1 MTNLPVP
8 TLASEVPG
16 NFLTSALWNAAVVNG
31 LTFALNAPMFYG
43 YQAVA
48 QSIPN
53 NAATAI
59 TLDSESI
66 DSYGGHSTSSNT
78 SRYVA
83 QVPGWYLCAATTV
96 FGANTT
102 AGRGATVYKNG
113 VEVPGAAGF
122 SSGATPYSSATGMC
136 FVYLNGSGDYV
147 EMWGYQ
153 NCGAALATNTTHNS
167 SFMVLWVH
175 V

>member
-31 LTFALNAPMFYG
+31 LTFALNAPVFYG

-66 DSYGGHSTSSNT
+66 DSYGGHSLTSNT

-83 QVPGWYLCAATTV
+83 QVPGWYLCVGTTV
-96 FGANTT
+96 FNPNTT
-102 AGRGATVYKNG
+102 SGRGSTVYKNG
-113 VEVPGAAGF
+113 VEVPGGAGF
-122 SSGATPYSSATGMC
+122 SAGSSPYVSSSGIC
-136 FVYLNGSGDYV
+136 LVYLNGTGDYIEV
-147 EMWGYQ
+147 WGYQ
-153 NCGAALATNTTHNS
+153 ISGAALSTNVTHS
-167 SFMVLWVH
+167 SSLLALWVH
-175 V
+175 A